1 MNITTTACN
10 FNASPALN
18 AFVRSQLKN
27 ALGRIESAIVAVD
40 VFMEDINGP
49 KGGVDKQALIRVHL
63 RTRRVI
69 TIEARHEDLYA
80 AIRNGV
86 RRAKRAAHRHL
97 RRVRRTRTSRIAE
110 LIHSSRDR
118 VPST

>member
-18 AFVRSQLKN
+18 VFVRDQLKKS
-27 ALGRIESAIVAVD
+27 LSHVDREIVAVD

-49 KGGVDKQALIRVHL
+49 KGGVDKQALIRIHM
-63 RTRRVI
+63 RSRRVI
-69 TIEARHEDLYA
+69 TIESTHENLHA
-80 AIRNGV
+80 SIRNGV
-86 RRAKRAAHRHL
+86 RRVKRAVHRHL
-97 RRVRRTRTSRIAE
+97 RRARRIENSRIAE
-110 LIHSSRDR
+110 LIRSPRDG